1 MSILKLN
8 LVNRLQDHLIKLSL
22 KIRIVQEILNPE
34 RVKQMKSLRQY
45 YNLEFQT
52 ETHKSSLLSKMDKR
66 QNRSFT
72 VKVVTLMLINLF
84 VFYPCSL

>member
-22 KIRIVQEILNPE
+22 KIRIVQESLNPE

-52 ETHKSSLLSKMDKR
+52 ETLKSSLLSKMDKR

-72 VKVVTLMLINLF
+72 VKLLL
-84 VFYPCSL
+84 